1 LIEGAADNS
10 VTSIGK
16 WCDLP
21 TAAILYDLIPL
32 RCAPDYLGDPR
43 IRHWYREKTGYLV
56 KADFL
61 LGISQESIA
70 DAVRFLGYP
79 AERCVNIGGGIAPSF
94 ANGPNTV
101 ALNDHGITK
110 PYFLYV
116 SGIDER
122 KNQKGLIKA
131 FAALPIDV
139 RKTHQLVLA
148 GHMENLHLELLRN
161 EASAAGL
168 TASEFR
174 CLGHVSEEELRGLY
188 SNCLCFV
195 FPSTLEGFGL
205 PVLEAMAFDKP
216 VICSDIPVLHDVH
229 GLKAAMFNPHSAT
242 DMADKMQQVISD
254 GAFRQRLVDHGR
266 CQLGKFTWDATAKSA
281 LGFLEKN
288 VVTTPR
294 DSLTQQH
301 ITRARREF
309 VGAVRSGSEIATAG
323 PAECAKA
330 IARTFRPD
338 STRQLLVDISELVSR
353 DARTGIQRVVRTI
366 LQLWLDEPIS
376 GWRVE
381 PVYATIDGKGFRY
394 ARRFVDT
401 FLGGDGPWRDDDEV
415 EVWSGDVFLA
425 LDLQLHILPKQ
436 AQILQSWRKRGVT
449 ALAVIYDLLPIRF
462 PQLFPD
468 GWGEAQADWMQ
479 AVAQLDGTISI
490 SRTTMADV
498 SHWRQE
504 HTQNTVPT
512 ARDSWFHLGAD
523 FSEKKASSGLPAN
536 FTAVLGAMKRG
547 TAFLMVGTVEP
558 RKGYGQVLDA
568 FEQAWQSHPDL
579 VLVIFGNCG
588 WGVDSL
594 VDRLRG
600 HSLSGKN
607 LFWIEGGSDEF
618 LELAYADADCLLCAS
633 AGEGFGL
640 PVVEGARHGVPLL
653 LRDLPVFHEIAGT
666 SASWFE
672 DTEEPGVL
680 AHAIVAWCTRHEAGQ
695 SIPPDGINILTWRE
709 SAKQLR
715 LLATNGLSGPA

>member
-1 LIEGAADNS
+1 
-10 VTSIGK
+10 
-16 WCDLP
+16 
-21 TAAILYDLIPL
+21 
-32 RCAPDYLGDPR
+32 
-43 IRHWYREKTGYLV
+43 
-56 KADFL
+56 
-61 LGISQESIA
+61 
-70 DAVRFLGYP
+70 
-79 AERCVNIGGGIAPSF
+79 
-94 ANGPNTV
+94 
-101 ALNDHGITK
+101 
-110 PYFLYV
+110 
-116 SGIDER
+116 
-122 KNQKGLIKA
+122 
-131 FAALPIDV
+131 
-139 RKTHQLVLA
+139 
-148 GHMENLHLELLRN
+148 
-161 EASAAGL
+161 
-168 TASEFR
+168 
-174 CLGHVSEEELRGLY
+174 
-188 SNCLCFV
+188 
-195 FPSTLEGFGL
+195 
-205 PVLEAMAFDKP
+205 
-216 VICSDIPVLHDVH
+216 
-229 GLKAAMFNPHSAT
+229 
-242 DMADKMQQVISD
+242 
-254 GAFRQRLVDHGR
+254 
-266 CQLGKFTWDATAKSA
+266 
-281 LGFLEKN
+281 
-288 VVTTPR
+288 
-294 DSLTQQH
+294 
-301 ITRARREF
+301 
-309 VGAVRSGSEIATAG
+309 
-323 PAECAKA
+323 
-330 IARTFRPD
+330 
-338 STRQLLVDISELVSR
+338 
-353 DARTGIQRVVRTI
+353 
-366 LQLWLDEPIS
+366 
-376 GWRVE
+376 
-381 PVYATIDGKGFRY
+381 
-394 ARRFVDT
+394 
-401 FLGGDGPWRDDDEV
+401 
-415 EVWSGDVFLA
+415 
-425 LDLQLHILPKQ
+425 
-436 AQILQSWRKRGVT
+436 
-449 ALAVIYDLLPIRF
+449 
-462 PQLFPD
+462 
-468 GWGEAQADWMQ
+468 
-479 AVAQLDGTISI
+479 
-490 SRTTMADV
+490 MADV